1 MKLSEMNTVQL
12 ARTLCAIAPPV
23 ERLGK
28 SKKITGA
35 LQSFAEFR
43 NGKGDGTMLE
53 QVTRLIAAITPAL
66 LDEKNLPDTAAI
78 VAAMTD
84 KSVDEV
90 LEQKGMQTIR
100 DIRGLLDAD
109 FLDFF
114 TQSASEDANE

>member
-12 ARTLCAIAPPV
+12 ARTLCAIAQPV

-28 SKKITGA
+28 SKRITSA

-43 NGKGDGTMLE
+43 SGNGDGTMLE

-66 LDEKNLPDTAAI
+66 LDEKNLPDTAEI

-84 KSVDEV
+84 KTATEV
-90 LEQKGMQTIR
+90 LNQKGVQTIK
-100 DIRGLLDAD
+100 DIRGLLDKD
-109 FLDFF
+109 FIDFF
-114 TQSASEDANE
+114 MQSESDQPTE